1 MLLSVVTNRYIELEP
16 RQVRL
21 REEESQPEPAGWV
34 RVKVSACGICG
45 TDLHLY
51 EGMPEL
57 GWSYPVRPGHEVAG
71 VVTTQANGSGAIG
84 PGEQVVLHPL
94 IPCGKC
100 QACRTGRENL
110 CRAAPTMGFD
120 AIGGLADEIA
130 WPPDRMVAVPGIAPE
145 QAAIMADAVA
155 SAYQALRLAALPQG
169 GALTLLGAGG
179 IGTHILQ
186 IARALD
192 PDVRLTAVVR
202 SDATVERLNALG
214 IGVSVIQGLVG
225 CHSTVVAAS
234 GPQDAVI
241 EYGAGAAALR
251 EALPILKRGGTLV
264 IGSMEDQP
272 IDLGATLA
280 RFATRGLRVVGSMG
294 STLTDLQSAVD
305 LVVNGS
311 LDLSAS
317 VSHRFPLT
325 QTAEALGLLEA
336 RPPGLM
342 RVVVTPASAAS

>member
-1 MLLSVVTNRYIELEP
+1 VKNRYIELEP

-21 REEESQPEPAGWV
+21 REEQPQPAPAGWV

-51 EGMPEL
+51 EGMPER

-71 VVTTQANGSGAIG
+71 VVMTNGSASGAIG
-84 PGEQVVLHPL
+84 VGEQVVLHPL

-100 QACRTGRENL
+100 QACRAGSENL

-145 QAAIMADAVA
+145 QAAILADAVA
-155 SAYQALRLAALPQG
+155 SAHQALRLAALPRG
-169 GALTLLGAGG
+169 GALTVLGAGG
-179 IGTHILQ
+179 IGTHVLQ
-186 IARALD
+186 LARALD
-192 PDVRLTAVVR
+192 PDARLTAVVR
-202 SDATVERLNALG
+202 SDATAQRLDALG
-214 IGVSVIQGLVG
+214 IGVSVIQGLAG
-225 CHSTVVAAS
+225 CHSTVTAAS

-251 EALPILKRGGTLV
+251 EALPMLKRGGTLV

-272 IDLGATLA
+272 IDLGTTLA

-294 STLTDLQSAVD
+294 STLADLQRAVE
-305 LVVNGS
+305 LVTSGR
-311 LDLSAS
+311 LELAAS

-325 QTAEALGLLEA
+325 RTADALELLEA

-342 RVVVTPASAAS
+342 RVVVTPVAEPAS